1 MTPCVPPVV
10 VCVRVSP
17 VNIAA
22 VELSA
27 ETVQTAVVVGPGVV
41 GDMVWVKMVKVIIMP
56 LH

>member
-1 MTPCVPPVV
+1 M
-10 VCVRVSP
+10 
-17 VNIAA
+17 NIAA

-27 ETVQTAVVVGPGVV
+27 VTVQTAVVVGPEVV